1 MSEYEF
7 APHLELNE
15 DEHDLYID
23 LMSKAQ
29 DEAMVKVEALRESQR
44 LAVEDEEYERA
55 EAYSRAV
62 RRLGEIQR

>member
-1 MSEYEF
+1 MSDYEF
-7 APHLELNE
+7 PPHYELND
-15 DEHDLYID
+15 DEHDLFID
-23 LMSKAQ
+23 LMAQAQ
-29 DEAMVKVEALRESQR
+29 DKAMEKVTALREERR